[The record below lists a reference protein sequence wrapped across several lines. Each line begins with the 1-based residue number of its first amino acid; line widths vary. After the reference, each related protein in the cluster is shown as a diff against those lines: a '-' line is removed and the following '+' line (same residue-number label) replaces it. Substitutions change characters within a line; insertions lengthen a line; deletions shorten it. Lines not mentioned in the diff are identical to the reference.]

1 MKALIFDVD
10 DTLYDQI
17 QPFERALERH
27 IEVARDQIEPLYLS
41 FRRYADEVFEAT
53 AIGKMSLKDSHV
65 YRMKHALADFG
76 YQVSDATALAIQID
90 YDYFQG
96 QIELSPV
103 FPEIFS
109 WCQAQGITMGI
120 ITNGPYKHQLRKIRT
135 MGLVNWFELEHV
147 LISGQVGI
155 TKPNPAIFQLMEERL
170 GMSGE
175 DICYLGDSF
184 ENDIIGAKTAG
195 WQAVWFN
202 HRKRSE
208 PESSFRADYMID
220 EWSNLDS
227 LIKNIIKPIG

>member
-27 IEVARDQIEPLYLS
+27 IEVAREQIEPLYLS
-41 FRRYADEVFEAT
+41 FRKYADEVFEAT
-53 AIGKMSLKDSHV
+53 AIGKMSLKDSHI

-76 YQVSDATALAIQID
+76 YQVSEATALAIQID

-109 WCQAQGITMGI
+109 WCQAQGIAMGI
-120 ITNGPYKHQLRKIRT
+120 ITNGPYRHQLRKIRT

-170 GMSGE
+170 EMSGE

-184 ENDIIGAKTAG
+184 ENDVVGAKAAN
-195 WQAVWFN
+195 WKAIWFN
-202 HRKRSE
+202 HRKRVE
-208 PESSFRADYMID
+208 PIAPYQADNVVTDWDELVEVIQSF
-220 EWSNLDS
+220 
-227 LIKNIIKPIG
+227 

>member
-1 MKALIFDVD
+1 
-10 DTLYDQI
+10 
-17 QPFERALERH
+17 
-27 IEVARDQIEPLYLS
+27 
-41 FRRYADEVFEAT
+41 
-53 AIGKMSLKDSHV
+53 
-65 YRMKHALADFG
+65 
-76 YQVSDATALAIQID
+76 D

-109 WCQAQGITMGI
+109 WCQAQGIAMGI
-120 ITNGPYKHQLRKIRT
+120 ITNGPYRHQLRKIRT

-184 ENDIIGAKTAG
+184 ENDVVGAKAAN
-195 WQAVWFN
+195 WKAIWFN
-202 HRKRSE
+202 HRKRVE
-208 PESSFRADYMID
+208 PIAPYQADKVVTDWDELVEVIQSF
-220 EWSNLDS
+220 
-227 LIKNIIKPIG
+227 

>member
-27 IEVARDQIEPLYLS
+27 IEVAREQIEPLYLS

-53 AIGKMSLKDSHV
+53 AIGKMSLKDSHI

-109 WCQAQGITMGI
+109 WCQ
-120 ITNGPYKHQLRKIRT
+120 
-135 MGLVNWFELEHV
+135 V
-147 LISGQVGI
+147 
-155 TKPNPAIFQLMEERL
+155 
-170 GMSGE
+170 
-175 DICYLGDSF
+175 
-184 ENDIIGAKTAG
+184 
-195 WQAVWFN
+195 
-202 HRKRSE
+202 
-208 PESSFRADYMID
+208 
-220 EWSNLDS
+220 
-227 LIKNIIKPIG
+227 

>member
-27 IEVARDQIEPLYLS
+27 IEVAREQIEPLYLS

-53 AIGKMSLKDSHV
+53 AIGKMSMKDSHI

-76 YQVSDATALAIQID
+76 YQVSEATALAIQID

-109 WCQAQGITMGI
+109 WCQAQGIVMGI
-120 ITNGPYKHQLRKIRT
+120 ITNGPYRHQLRKIRT

-184 ENDIIGAKTAG
+184 ENDVVGAKAAN
-195 WQAVWFN
+195 WKAIWFN
-202 HRKRSE
+202 HRKRVE
-208 PESSFRADYMID
+208 PIAPYQADKVVTDWDELVEVIQSF
-220 EWSNLDS
+220 
-227 LIKNIIKPIG
+227 

>member
-27 IEVARDQIEPLYLS
+27 FEVAREQIEPLYLS

-53 AIGKMSLKDSHV
+53 AIGKMSLKDSHI

-109 WCQAQGITMGI
+109 WCQAQGIAMGI
-120 ITNGPYKHQLRKIRT
+120 ITNGPSRHQLRKIRT

-184 ENDIIGAKTAG
+184 ENDVVGAKAAN
-195 WQAVWFN
+195 WKAIWFN
-202 HRKRSE
+202 HRKRVE
-208 PESSFRADYMID
+208 PIAPYQADKVVTDWDELVEVIQSF
-220 EWSNLDS
+220 
-227 LIKNIIKPIG
+227 

>member
-27 IEVARDQIEPLYLS
+27 IEVAREQIELLYLS

-53 AIGKMSLKDSHV
+53 ATGKMSLKDSHI

-109 WCQAQGITMGI
+109 WCQAQGIAMGI
-120 ITNGPYKHQLRKIRT
+120 ITNGPYRHQLRKIRT

-184 ENDIIGAKTAG
+184 ENDVVGAKAAN
-195 WQAVWFN
+195 WKAIWFN
-202 HRKRSE
+202 HRKRVE
-208 PESSFRADYMID
+208 PIAPYQADKVVTDWDELVEVIQSF
-220 EWSNLDS
+220 
-227 LIKNIIKPIG
+227 

>member
-27 IEVARDQIEPLYLS
+27 IEVAREQIELLYLS

-53 AIGKMSLKDSHV
+53 AIGKMSLKDSHI
-65 YRMKHALADFG
+65 YRMKHALEDFG

-109 WCQAQGITMGI
+109 WCQAQGIAMGI
-120 ITNGPYKHQLRKIRT
+120 ITNGPYRHQLRKIRT

-155 TKPNPAIFQLMEERL
+155 TKPDPAIFQLMEERL
-170 GMSGE
+170 GMPGE

-184 ENDIIGAKTAG
+184 ENDVVGAKVAN
-195 WQAVWFN
+195 WKAIWFN
-202 HRKRSE
+202 HRKRVE
-208 PESSFRADYMID
+208 PIAPYQADKVVTDWDELVEVIQSF
-220 EWSNLDS
+220 
-227 LIKNIIKPIG
+227 

>member
-27 IEVARDQIEPLYLS
+27 IEVAREQIEPLYLS

-53 AIGKMSLKDSHV
+53 AIGKMSLKDSHI
-65 YRMKHALADFG
+65 YRMKHALADFR

-109 WCQAQGITMGI
+109 WCQAQGIAMGI
-120 ITNGPYKHQLRKIRT
+120 ITNGPYRHQLRKIRT

-155 TKPNPAIFQLMEERL
+155 TKPNPAIFQLMEEHL

-184 ENDIIGAKTAG
+184 ENDVVGAKAAN
-195 WQAVWFN
+195 WKAIWFN
-202 HRKRSE
+202 HRKRVE
-208 PESSFRADYMID
+208 PIAPYQADKVVTAWDELVEVIQSF
-220 EWSNLDS
+220 
-227 LIKNIIKPIG
+227 

>member
-27 IEVARDQIEPLYLS
+27 IEVAREQIEPLYLS

-53 AIGKMSLKDSHV
+53 AIGKMSLKDSHI

-109 WCQAQGITMGI
+109 WCQAQGIAMGI
-120 ITNGPYKHQLRKIRT
+120 ITNGPYRHQLRKIRT

-184 ENDIIGAKTAG
+184 ENDVVGAKAAN
-195 WQAVWFN
+195 WKSIWFN
-202 HRKRSE
+202 HRKRVE
-208 PESSFRADYMID
+208 PIAPYQADKVVTDWDELVEVIQSF
-220 EWSNLDS
+220 
-227 LIKNIIKPIG
+227 

>member
-27 IEVARDQIEPLYLS
+27 IEVARVQIEPLYLS

-53 AIGKMSLKDSHV
+53 AIGKMSLKDSHI

-109 WCQAQGITMGI
+109 LCQAQGIAMGI
-120 ITNGPYKHQLRKIRT
+120 ITNGPYRHQLRKIRT

-184 ENDIIGAKTAG
+184 ENDVVGAKAAN
-195 WQAVWFN
+195 WKAIWFN
-202 HRKRSE
+202 HRKRVE
-208 PESSFRADYMID
+208 PIAPYQADKVVIDWDELVEVIQSF
-220 EWSNLDS
+220 
-227 LIKNIIKPIG
+227 

>member
-27 IEVARDQIEPLYLS
+27 IEVAREQIEPLYLS
-41 FRRYADEVFEAT
+41 FRRYADEVFKAT
-53 AIGKMSLKDSHV
+53 ATGKMSLKDSHI

-170 GMSGE
+170 GM
-175 DICYLGDSF
+175 
-184 ENDIIGAKTAG
+184 
-195 WQAVWFN
+195 
-202 HRKRSE
+202 
-208 PESSFRADYMID
+208 
-220 EWSNLDS
+220 
-227 LIKNIIKPIG
+227 

>member
-27 IEVARDQIEPLYLS
+27 IEVAREQIEPLYLS

-53 AIGKMSLKDSHV
+53 AIGKMSLKDSHI

-109 WCQAQGITMGI
+109 WCQAQGIAMGI
-120 ITNGPYKHQLRKIRT
+120 ITNGPYRHQLRKIRT
-135 MGLVNWFELEHV
+135 MGLVNWFELVHV

-175 DICYLGDSF
+175 DICYLGDLF
-184 ENDIIGAKTAG
+184 ENDVVGAKAMN
-195 WQAVWFN
+195 WKAIWFN
-202 HRKRSE
+202 HRKRVE
-208 PESSFRADYMID
+208 PTAPYQADKVVTDWDELVEVIQSF
-220 EWSNLDS
+220 
-227 LIKNIIKPIG
+227 

>member
-27 IEVARDQIEPLYLS
+27 IEVAREQIEPLYLS

-53 AIGKMSLKDSHV
+53 ATGKMSLKDSHI

-109 WCQAQGITMGI
+109 WCQAQGVAMGI
-120 ITNGPYKHQLRKIRT
+120 ITNGPYRHQLRKIRT

-184 ENDIIGAKTAG
+184 ENDVVGAKAAN
-195 WQAVWFN
+195 WKAIWFN
-202 HRKRSE
+202 HRKRVE
-208 PESSFRADYMID
+208 PTAPYQADKVVIDWEELVEVIQSF
-220 EWSNLDS
+220 
-227 LIKNIIKPIG
+227 

>member
-27 IEVARDQIEPLYLS
+27 IEVAREQIEPLYLS

-53 AIGKMSLKDSHV
+53 AIGKMSLKDSHI

-109 WCQAQGITMGI
+109 WCQAQGIAMGI
-120 ITNGPYKHQLRKIRT
+120 ITNGPYRHQLRKIRT

-170 GMSGE
+170 EMSGE

-184 ENDIIGAKTAG
+184 ENDVVGAKAAN
-195 WQAVWFN
+195 WKAIWFN
-202 HRKRSE
+202 HRKR
-208 PESSFRADYMID
+208 
-220 EWSNLDS
+220 
-227 LIKNIIKPIG
+227 IKPIAPYQADKVVTDWDELVEVIQSF

>member
-27 IEVARDQIEPLYLS
+27 IEVARVQIEPLYLS

-53 AIGKMSLKDSHV
+53 ATGKMSLKDSHI

-109 WCQAQGITMGI
+109 WCQAQGIAMGI
-120 ITNGPYKHQLRKIRT
+120 ITNGPYRHQLRKIRT

-184 ENDIIGAKTAG
+184 ENDVVGAKAAN
-195 WQAVWFN
+195 WKAIWFN
-202 HRKRSE
+202 HRKRVE
-208 PESSFRADYMID
+208 PIAPYQADKVVTAWDELVEVIQSF
-220 EWSNLDS
+220 
-227 LIKNIIKPIG
+227 

>member
-27 IEVARDQIEPLYLS
+27 TEVAREQIEPLYLS

-53 AIGKMSLKDSHV
+53 AIGKMSLKDSHI

-109 WCQAQGITMGI
+109 WCQAQGIAMGI
-120 ITNGPYKHQLRKIRT
+120 ITNGPYRHQLRKIRT

-170 GMSGE
+170 EMSGE

-184 ENDIIGAKTAG
+184 ENDVVGAKAAN
-195 WQAVWFN
+195 WKAIWFN
-202 HRKRSE
+202 HRKRIE
-208 PESSFRADYMID
+208 PIAPYQADKVVTDWDELVEVIQSF
-220 EWSNLDS
+220 
-227 LIKNIIKPIG
+227 

>member
-27 IEVARDQIEPLYLS
+27 IEVAREQIEPLYLS

-53 AIGKMSLKDSHV
+53 AIGKMSLKDSHI

-109 WCQAQGITMGI
+109 WCQAQGIAMGI
-120 ITNGPYKHQLRKIRT
+120 ITNGPYRHQLRKIRT
-135 MGLVNWFELEHV
+135 MGLVDWFELEHV

-170 GMSGE
+170 GMSDE

-184 ENDIIGAKTAG
+184 ENDVVGAKAAN
-195 WQAVWFN
+195 WKAIWFN
-202 HRKRSE
+202 HRKRVE
-208 PESSFRADYMID
+208 PIAPYQADKVVTDWDELVEVIQSF
-220 EWSNLDS
+220 
-227 LIKNIIKPIG
+227 

>member
-27 IEVARDQIEPLYLS
+27 IEVAREQIEPLYLS

-53 AIGKMSLKDSHV
+53 ATGKMSLKDSHI

-76 YQVSDATALAIQID
+76 YQVSDAIALAIQID

-109 WCQAQGITMGI
+109 WCQAQGIAMGI
-120 ITNGPYKHQLRKIRT
+120 ITNGPYRHQLRKIRT

-184 ENDIIGAKTAG
+184 ENDVVGAKAAN
-195 WQAVWFN
+195 WKVIWFN
-202 HRKRSE
+202 HRKRVE
-208 PESSFRADYMID
+208 PVAPYQADKVVTDWDELVEVIQSF
-220 EWSNLDS
+220 
-227 LIKNIIKPIG
+227 

>member
-27 IEVARDQIEPLYLS
+27 IEVAREQIEPLYLS

-53 AIGKMSLKDSHV
+53 AIGKMSLKDSHI
-65 YRMKHALADFG
+65 YRMKHALEDFG

-109 WCQAQGITMGI
+109 WCQAQGIAMGI
-120 ITNGPYKHQLRKIRT
+120 ITNGPYRHQLRKIRT

-155 TKPNPAIFQLMEERL
+155 TKPDPAIFQLMEERL
-170 GMSGE
+170 GMPGE

-184 ENDIIGAKTAG
+184 ENDVVGAKVAN
-195 WQAVWFN
+195 WKAIWFN
-202 HRKRSE
+202 HRKRVE
-208 PESSFRADYMID
+208 PIAPYQADKVVTDWDELVEVIQSF
-220 EWSNLDS
+220 
-227 LIKNIIKPIG
+227 

>member
-27 IEVARDQIEPLYLS
+27 IEVAREQIEPLYLS

-53 AIGKMSLKDSHV
+53 AIGKMSLKDSHI

-90 YDYFQG
+90 YDYSQG

-120 ITNGPYKHQLRKIRT
+120 ITNGPYRHQLRKIRT

-184 ENDIIGAKTAG
+184 ENDVVGAKAAN
-195 WQAVWFN
+195 WKAIWFN
-202 HRKRSE
+202 RRKRVE
-208 PESSFRADYMID
+208 PIAPYQADKVVTDWDELVEVIQSF
-220 EWSNLDS
+220 
-227 LIKNIIKPIG
+227 

>member
-27 IEVARDQIEPLYLS
+27 IEVAREQIEPLYLS

-53 AIGKMSLKDSHV
+53 AIGKMSLKDSHI

-109 WCQAQGITMGI
+109 WCQAQGIAMGI
-120 ITNGPYKHQLRKIRT
+120 ITNGPYRHQLRKIRT

-170 GMSGE
+170 EISGE

-184 ENDIIGAKTAG
+184 ENDVVGAKAAN
-195 WQAVWFN
+195 WKAIWFN
-202 HRKRSE
+202 HRKRVE
-208 PESSFRADYMID
+208 PIVPYQADKVVTDWDELVEVIQSF
-220 EWSNLDS
+220 
-227 LIKNIIKPIG
+227 

>member
-27 IEVARDQIEPLYLS
+27 IEVAREQIEPLYLS

-53 AIGKMSLKDSHV
+53 ATGKMSLKDSHI

-96 QIELSPV
+96 QIALSPV

-109 WCQAQGITMGI
+109 WCQAQGIAMGI
-120 ITNGPYKHQLRKIRT
+120 ITNGPYRHQLRKVRT

-184 ENDIIGAKTAG
+184 ENDVVGAKAAN
-195 WQAVWFN
+195 WKAIWFN
-202 HRKRSE
+202 HRKRVE
-208 PESSFRADYMID
+208 PIAPYQADKVVTDWDELVEVIQSF
-220 EWSNLDS
+220 
-227 LIKNIIKPIG
+227 

>member
-27 IEVARDQIEPLYLS
+27 IEVAREQIEPLYLS

-53 AIGKMSLKDSHV
+53 AIGKMSLKDSHI

-76 YQVSDATALAIQID
+76 YQVSEATALAIQID

-109 WCQAQGITMGI
+109 WCQAQGIVMGI
-120 ITNGPYKHQLRKIRT
+120 ITNGPYRHQLRKIRT

-184 ENDIIGAKTAG
+184 ENDVVGAKAAN
-195 WQAVWFN
+195 WKAIWFN
-202 HRKRSE
+202 HRKRVE
-208 PESSFRADYMID
+208 PIAPYQADKVVTDWDELVEVIQSF
-220 EWSNLDS
+220 
-227 LIKNIIKPIG
+227 

>member
-27 IEVARDQIEPLYLS
+27 IEVAREQIAPLYLF

-53 AIGKMSLKDSHV
+53 AIGKMSLKDSHI

-109 WCQAQGITMGI
+109 WCQAQGIAMGI
-120 ITNGPYKHQLRKIRT
+120 ITNGPYRHQLRKIRT

-184 ENDIIGAKTAG
+184 ENDVVGAKAAN
-195 WQAVWFN
+195 WKAIWFN
-202 HRKRSE
+202 HRKRVE
-208 PESSFRADYMID
+208 PIAPYQADKVVTAWDELVEVIQSF
-220 EWSNLDS
+220 
-227 LIKNIIKPIG
+227 

>member
-27 IEVARDQIEPLYLS
+27 IEVAREQIELLYLS

-53 AIGKMSLKDSHV
+53 AIGKMSLKDSHI
-65 YRMKHALADFG
+65 YRMKHALEDFG

-109 WCQAQGITMGI
+109 WCQAQGIAMGI
-120 ITNGPYKHQLRKIRT
+120 ITNGPYRHQLRKIRT

-184 ENDIIGAKTAG
+184 ENDVVGAKAAN
-195 WQAVWFN
+195 WKAIWFN
-202 HRKRSE
+202 HRKRVE
-208 PESSFRADYMID
+208 PIAPYQADKVVTDWDELVEVIQSF
-220 EWSNLDS
+220 
-227 LIKNIIKPIG
+227 

>member
-17 QPFERALERH
+17 QPFEHALERH
-27 IEVARDQIEPLYLS
+27 IEVAREQIESLYLS

-53 AIGKMSLKDSHV
+53 AIGKMSLKDSHI

-109 WCQAQGITMGI
+109 WCQAQGIAMGI
-120 ITNGPYKHQLRKIRT
+120 ITNGPYRHQLRKIRT

-155 TKPNPAIFQLMEERL
+155 TKPNPAIFQLMEECL

-184 ENDIIGAKTAG
+184 ENDVVGAKAAN
-195 WQAVWFN
+195 WKAIWFN
-202 HRKRSE
+202 HRKRVE
-208 PESSFRADYMID
+208 PIAPYQADKVVTDWDELVEVIQSS
-220 EWSNLDS
+220 
-227 LIKNIIKPIG
+227 

>member
-27 IEVARDQIEPLYLS
+27 IEVAREQIAPLYLS

-53 AIGKMSLKDSHV
+53 AIGKMSLKDGHI

-109 WCQAQGITMGI
+109 WCQAQGIAMGI
-120 ITNGPYKHQLRKIRT
+120 ITNGPYRHQLRKIRT

-184 ENDIIGAKTAG
+184 ENDVVGAKAAN
-195 WQAVWFN
+195 WKAIWFN
-202 HRKRSE
+202 HRKRVE
-208 PESSFRADYMID
+208 PIAPYQADRVVTAWDELVEVIQSF
-220 EWSNLDS
+220 
-227 LIKNIIKPIG
+227 

>member
-27 IEVARDQIEPLYLS
+27 IEVAREQIEPLYLS

-53 AIGKMSLKDSHV
+53 AIGKMSLKDSHI

-109 WCQAQGITMGI
+109 WCQAQGIAGEMKSIRKSLDDRLFCIIEFPQLLSINSLFSVYKISYGKYRNSI
-120 ITNGPYKHQLRKIRT
+120 GQDISAEDFITN
-135 MGLVNWFELEHV
+135 
-147 LISGQVGI
+147 
-155 TKPNPAIFQLMEERL
+155 EER
-170 GMSGE
+170 S
-175 DICYLGDSF
+175 
-184 ENDIIGAKTAG
+184 
-195 WQAVWFN
+195 Q
-202 HRKRSE
+202 
-208 PESSFRADYMID
+208 
-220 EWSNLDS
+220 
-227 LIKNIIKPIG
+227 

>member
-27 IEVARDQIEPLYLS
+27 IEVAREQIEPLYLS

-53 AIGKMSLKDSHV
+53 ATGKMSLKDSHI
-65 YRMKHALADFG
+65 YRMKHALADFE

-109 WCQAQGITMGI
+109 WCQAQGIAMGI
-120 ITNGPYKHQLRKIRT
+120 ITNGPYRHQLRKIRT

-184 ENDIIGAKTAG
+184 ENDVVGAKAAN
-195 WQAVWFN
+195 WKAIWFN
-202 HRKRSE
+202 HRKRVE
-208 PESSFRADYMID
+208 PIAPYQADKVVTAWDELVEVIQSF
-220 EWSNLDS
+220 
-227 LIKNIIKPIG
+227 

>member
-27 IEVARDQIEPLYLS
+27 IEVAREQIEPLYLS

-53 AIGKMSLKDSHV
+53 AIGKMSLKDSHI

-96 QIELSPV
+96 RIELSPV

-120 ITNGPYKHQLRKIRT
+120 ITNGPYRHQLRKIRT

-170 GMSGE
+170 GMSG
-175 DICYLGDSF
+175 DDVCYLGDSF

>member
-17 QPFERALERH
+17 QPFERALERY
-27 IEVARDQIEPLYLS
+27 IEVAREQIEPLYLS

-53 AIGKMSLKDSHV
+53 ATGKMSLKDSHI

-109 WCQAQGITMGI
+109 WCQAQGIAMGI
-120 ITNGPYKHQLRKIRT
+120 ITNGPYRHQLRKIRT

-184 ENDIIGAKTAG
+184 ENDVVGAKAAN
-195 WQAVWFN
+195 WKVIWFN
-202 HRKRSE
+202 HRKRVE
-208 PESSFRADYMID
+208 PVAPYQADKVVTDWDELVEVIQSF
-220 EWSNLDS
+220 
-227 LIKNIIKPIG
+227 

>member
-27 IEVARDQIEPLYLS
+27 IEVAREQIELLYLS

-53 AIGKMSLKDSHV
+53 AIGKMSLKDSHI
-65 YRMKHALADFG
+65 YRMKHALEDFG

-109 WCQAQGITMGI
+109 WCQAQGIAMGI
-120 ITNGPYKHQLRKIRT
+120 ITNGPYRHQLRKIRT

-184 ENDIIGAKTAG
+184 ENDVVGAKAAN
-195 WQAVWFN
+195 WKAIWFN
-202 HRKRSE
+202 HRKRVE
-208 PESSFRADYMID
+208 PTAPYQADKVVTDWDELVEVIQSF
-220 EWSNLDS
+220 
-227 LIKNIIKPIG
+227 

>member
-10 DTLYDQI
+10 DTLYDQM

-27 IEVARDQIEPLYLS
+27 IEVAREQIELLYLS

-53 AIGKMSLKDSHV
+53 AIGKMSLKDSHI

-109 WCQAQGITMGI
+109 WCQAQGIAMGI
-120 ITNGPYKHQLRKIRT
+120 ITNGPYRHQLRKIRT

-184 ENDIIGAKTAG
+184 ENDVVGAKAAN
-195 WQAVWFN
+195 WKAIWFN
-202 HRKRSE
+202 HRKRVE
-208 PESSFRADYMID
+208 PIAPYQADKVVIDWDELVEVIQSF
-220 EWSNLDS
+220 
-227 LIKNIIKPIG
+227 

>member
-27 IEVARDQIEPLYLS
+27 IEVVREQIEPLYLS
-41 FRRYADEVFEAT
+41 FRRYADEVFAAT
-53 AIGKMSLKDSHV
+53 AIGKMSLKDSHI

-109 WCQAQGITMGI
+109 WCQAQGIAMGI
-120 ITNGPYKHQLRKIRT
+120 ITNGPYRHQLRKIRT
-135 MGLVNWFELEHV
+135 MGLVNWIELEHV

-184 ENDIIGAKTAG
+184 ENDMVGAKAAN
-195 WQAVWFN
+195 WKAIWFN
-202 HRKRSE
+202 HRKRVE
-208 PESSFRADYMID
+208 PIAPYQADKVVTDWDELVEVIQSF
-220 EWSNLDS
+220 
-227 LIKNIIKPIG
+227 

>member
-27 IEVARDQIEPLYLS
+27 IEVAREQIEPLYLS

-53 AIGKMSLKDSHV
+53 AIGKMSLKDSHI

-96 QIELSPV
+96 QIELSLV

-109 WCQAQGITMGI
+109 WCQAQGIAMGI
-120 ITNGPYKHQLRKIRT
+120 ITNGPYRHQLRKIRT

-184 ENDIIGAKTAG
+184 GNDVVGAKAAN
-195 WQAVWFN
+195 WKAIWFN
-202 HRKRSE
+202 HRKRVE
-208 PESSFRADYMID
+208 PTAPYQADKVVTDWDELVEVIQSF
-220 EWSNLDS
+220 
-227 LIKNIIKPIG
+227 